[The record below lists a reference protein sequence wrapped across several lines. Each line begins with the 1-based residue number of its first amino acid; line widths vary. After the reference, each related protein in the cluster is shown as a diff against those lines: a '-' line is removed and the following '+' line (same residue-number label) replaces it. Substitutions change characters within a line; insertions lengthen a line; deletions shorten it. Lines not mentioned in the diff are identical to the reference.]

1 MPIDLP
7 SSRSILRTLCCG
19 LLLIATGI
27 FARAGEP
34 AETLPVQRA
43 LGSDPCGFYR
53 GQAYGRGIGHMA
65 TEMLWACEAISAR
78 RTAGMPLGD
87 RLLAVELAL
96 ERYRAA
102 VISAGQ
108 AAFARDRRLGLEGRQ
123 RDHAKHE
130 IAEHTG
136 ALAALEAIR
145 AGF

>member
-1 MPIDLP
+1 MPTARPARFLVP
-7 SSRSILRTLCCG
+7 GALLCG
-19 LLLIATGI
+19 LLLIAAG
-27 FARAGEP
+27 FGVRAGEP
-34 AETLPVQRA
+34 AAAQPAVA
-43 LGSDPCGFYR
+43 SDPCGFYR

-78 RTAGMPLGD
+78 RGAGMPLGD

-108 AAFARDRRLGLEGRQ
+108 AAFARDRRHGLDGGQ
-123 RDHAKHE
+123 REAAKRE

-136 ALAALEAIR
+136 ALAALDAIR